1 MGKEF
6 RQPIKYRL
14 SLNVGG
20 YHDQGQLITAAQL
33 EVDASDGRWPVEPEV
48 RAGLVERAL
57 EVLLLEREGK
67 GA

>member
-6 RQPIKYRL
+6 RYPIKYRL

-20 YHDQGQLITAAQL
+20 YHDKGQLITAYQF
-33 EVDASDGRWPVEPEV
+33 EVDSSDGSFPVEPEV

-57 EVLLLEREGK
+57 EVLLSEREGK
-67 GA
+67 AA